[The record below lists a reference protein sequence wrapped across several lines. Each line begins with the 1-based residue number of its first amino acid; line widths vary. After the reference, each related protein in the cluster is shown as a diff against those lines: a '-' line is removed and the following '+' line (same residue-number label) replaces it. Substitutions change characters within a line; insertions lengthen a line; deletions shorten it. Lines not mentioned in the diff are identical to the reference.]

1 MFLCLPT
8 LLCRLVSL
16 DCGRLASVA
25 ETSVHTVESEG
36 EGGGEERR
44 KGVGEGGRE
53 GEGEGGGREEGEG
66 GGGREGGGDRNEGG
80 REGRIRGR
88 RETEWSITE
97 QVYTQ
102 FLVLTVCTPQSSESP
117 TES

>member
-36 EGGGEERR
+36 EGGGW
-44 KGVGEGGRE
+44 KGGGGWGEEGGR
-53 GEGEGGGREEGEG
+53 G
-66 GGGREGGGDRNEGG
+66 GGGG
-80 REGRIRGR
+80 
-88 RETEWSITE
+88 
-97 QVYTQ
+97 
-102 FLVLTVCTPQSSESP
+102 
-117 TES
+117 